1 MPGFLRLLVRNMMKE
16 LILSAGLALCVTAP
30 VHAASTFDGI
40 FTDAQAQ
47 RGLEQYLQHCSVC
60 HSASLQGNNESPPL
74 VGRFM
79 PDWEGSPLSDLY
91 DYISTTMPL
100 DHPGSLDA
108 GSYTEIVAY
117 LLKAN
122 GFPSGQV
129 ELQQSNLQAVQF
141 DIKPPLAKGHV
152 IISPRSK

>member
-60 HSASLQGNNESPPL
+60 HSVSLQGNNESPPL

-79 PDWEGSPLSDLY
+79 PDWDASPLEDLY

-100 DHPGSLDA
+100 DHPGSLDVRA
-108 GSYTEIVAY
+108 YTDIVAY

-122 GFPSGQV
+122 GFPSGTA
-129 ELQQSNLQAVQF
+129 ELQQSNLPAIRF
-141 DIKPPLAKGHV
+141 DIRPPLAKGRG
-152 IISPRSK
+152 IASPR

>member
-1 MPGFLRLLVRNMMKE
+1 MIKK
-16 LILSAGLALCVTAP
+16 LILGASLAMCVAAP
-30 VHAASTFDGI
+30 VQAASTFDGV

-47 RGLEQYLQHCSVC
+47 RGLEQYFQHCSVC

-91 DYISTTMPL
+91 DYVRDTMPL

-108 GSYTEIVAY
+108 GAYTDIVAY

-122 GFPSGQV
+122 GFPSGHA
-129 ELQQSNLQAVQF
+129 ELQQNNLQSIQF
-141 DIKPPLAKGHV
+141 DIKRPTTEKSGTAT
-152 IISPRSK
+152 PRSR

>member
-1 MPGFLRLLVRNMMKE
+1 MIKE
-16 LILSAGLALCVTAP
+16 LILGAVLALYAAAP
-30 VHAASTFDGI
+30 VQAASTFAGV

-47 RGLEQYLQHCSVC
+47 RGRQQYLQHCSVC

-91 DYISTTMPL
+91 DYISSTMPL
-100 DHPGSLDA
+100 DHPGSLEA
-108 GSYTEIVAY
+108 GAYTDIVAY

-122 GFPSGQV
+122 DFPSGQT
-129 ELQQSNLQAVQF
+129 ELQQGNLQSIQF
-141 DIKPPLAKGHV
+141 DIKPPPAK
-152 IISPRSK
+152 SSKTATPHSR

>member
-1 MPGFLRLLVRNMMKE
+1 MMKE
-16 LILSAGLALCVTAP
+16 FILGTGLALCVAAP
-30 VHAASTFDGI
+30 VRAASTFDGV

-47 RGLEQYLQHCSVC
+47 RGFEQYLQHCSVC

-91 DYISTTMPL
+91 DYISGTMPL
-100 DHPGSLDA
+100 DRPSSLDA
-108 GSYTEIVAY
+108 GAYTDIVAY

-122 GFPSGQV
+122 GLPSGQA
-129 ELQQSNLQAVQF
+129 ELQQSNLQFIQF
-141 DIKPPLAKGHV
+141 DIKPPPAKGVGTAMPH
-152 IISPRSK
+152 SR

>member
-1 MPGFLRLLVRNMMKE
+1 MIKKLL
-16 LILSAGLALCVTAP
+16 LGAGLALCVAAP
-30 VHAASTFDGI
+30 VQAASTFDSV

-47 RGLEQYLQHCSVC
+47 RGLQQYLQHCSVC

-91 DYISTTMPL
+91 DYIGSTMPL

-108 GSYTEIVAY
+108 GAYTDIVAY

-122 GFPSGQV
+122 GFPSGPT
-129 ELQQSNLQAVQF
+129 ELQQGNLQSIQF
-141 DIKPPLAKGHV
+141 DIKPPSAK
-152 IISPRSK
+152 SSKTATPHSR